1 MKFKEYF
8 KEMMVKR
15 FDLDSRVGNDPIVYD
30 DDTKYHGKVLEV
42 RWIDPKKI
50 KRLNS
55 NEVGSVDAEVAANM
69 NFSEPIQVSIY
80 SDGEIVCQNGHHRLA
95 AAKQRNMPYIYCEL
109 TSINARGVYI
119 NSLIKDQSE
128 FKGGE

>member
-15 FDLDSRVGNDPIVYD
+15 FDLDSRVGNDPMIYE

-55 NEVGSVDAEVAANM
+55 NEVGSVLNVEK
-69 NFSEPIQVSIY
+69 FIVSQEKVKCILV
-80 SDGEIVCQNGHHRLA
+80 SVVVC
-95 AAKQRNMPYIYCEL
+95 
-109 TSINARGVYI
+109 S
-119 NSLIKDQSE
+119 
-128 FKGGE
+128 